1 MYMNKRKGERVQLTR
16 EIKTFRSRSRIKFV
30 KIIRNEIHK
39 DKSKTSISIR
49 IITQFE
55 ILKSVLFKN

>member
-1 MYMNKRKGERVQLTR
+1 MNKRKGERVQLTR